1 MHHKELRGGKHA
13 ALCSMGQ
20 GNAHILSHRNHQAL
34 TVLKVQILSTLLF
47 KTMSKEQKPD
57 ARIGVTTRYTQE
69 ELNKLDWLAER
80 LGCDRANAPRH
91 LMSGYLVAHADLAEQ
106 YDRSKEAGQ

>member
-1 MHHKELRGGKHA
+1 
-13 ALCSMGQ
+13 
-20 GNAHILSHRNHQAL
+20 
-34 TVLKVQILSTLLF
+34 
-47 KTMSKEQKPD
+47 MSKEQKAD
-57 ARIGVTTRYTQE
+57 DRIGVTTRYTQE

-106 YDRSKEAGQ
+106 YDRSKEAELSSVYQLLRSHDPSIEGINNHQPLDNVLGEEQ

>member
-1 MHHKELRGGKHA
+1 
-13 ALCSMGQ
+13 
-20 GNAHILSHRNHQAL
+20 
-34 TVLKVQILSTLLF
+34 
-47 KTMSKEQKPD
+47 MSKEQKPD

-106 YDRSKEAGQ
+106 YDRSKEAEHSRVYHWLRSHDPSVEGFNNQKPVDDFSGEEL

>member
-1 MHHKELRGGKHA
+1 MVQDN
-13 ALCSMGQ
+13 ALT
-20 GNAHILSHRNHQAL
+20 LSHHNHQAL
-34 TVLKVQILSTLLF
+34 TVLKAQILSTLLF
-47 KTMSKEQKPD
+47 KVMSKETKPD

-91 LMSGYLVAHADLAEQ
+91 LMSGYLVAHADLPEQ